1 MVSAVHLRTGLALI
15 GLLAVAG
22 CGKKGPLIYPDLLVT
37 EAPQAVQLEQ
47 RGTSLELSFNLPSKD
62 RRGHGLTEPFV
73 VQVQRRELNP
83 DEPGQCGERPKD
95 YQPAAQ
101 IDPEFPDPA
110 MKFGNRIVLL
120 DNDVRHGKRY
130 QYRLVAVSHD
140 GEHGVP
146 AETVRA
152 MVCTVPPAPVITAK
166 TVQGGIIRLDLH
178 GEVPDNAELVGYA
191 IYRAEAGAAL
201 PFLPLATTH
210 GTAYYED
217 QSVQRGIA
225 YHYAARMVLRRWDD
239 LVVTSELSP
248 VITTTLS
255 DDPQ

>member
-1 MVSAVHLRTGLALI
+1 MHLVLNLRTGLTVV
-15 GLLAVAG
+15 GLLALTG

-37 EAPQAVQLEQ
+37 EAPQSVQLEQ
-47 RGTSLELSFNLPSKD
+47 RGNSLELSFNLPAKD

-73 VQVQRRELNP
+73 VQVQRRELAP
-83 DEPGQCGERPKD
+83 GDQGQCGERPKD
-95 YQPAAQ
+95 YQPAIR

-110 MKFGNRIVLL
+110 MKFGNRVVLL
-120 DNDVRHGKRY
+120 DSDVRHGKRY
-130 QYRLVAVSHD
+130 QYRLVAVSRD
-140 GEHGVP
+140 GEYGVP

-152 MVCTVPPAPVITAK
+152 MVCTVPPAPAITAK

-191 IYRAEAGAAL
+191 IYRAEAGASL
-201 PFLPLATTH
+201 PFLPLATTL

-217 QSVQRGIA
+217 QSVQRGVT

-239 LVVTSELSP
+239 LVVSSELSP
-248 VITTTLS
+248 VVTTTLS